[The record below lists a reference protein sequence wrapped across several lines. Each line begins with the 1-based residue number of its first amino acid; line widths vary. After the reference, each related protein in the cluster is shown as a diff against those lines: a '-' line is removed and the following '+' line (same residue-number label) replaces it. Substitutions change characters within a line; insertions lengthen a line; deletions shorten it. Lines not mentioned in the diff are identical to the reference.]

1 MMPPVSAQIF
11 GLNVRLAPGL
21 RPKGTRAR
29 ARFPSDRFTRALT
42 DKSSRSKVAFGAS
55 GAVPWQ
61 RLNGRKAAVGGEVAP
76 QLVIRLETTAKWA
89 FPTTMG
95 QSGGADRGLPVPRVL
110 FLSGYQM

>member
-1 MMPPVSAQIF
+1 VAK
-11 GLNVRLAPGL
+11 VE
-21 RPKGTRAR
+21 RPK
-29 ARFPSDRFTRALT
+29 
-42 DKSSRSKVAFGAS
+42 S
-55 GAVPWQ
+55 GGQ
-61 RLNGRKAAVGGEVAP
+61 RPFANRAVGGEVAP